1 MNVTVWDED
10 ITCSDKV
17 GTTVIKISSLTANG
31 GIDDWFPI
39 QYKGKQ
45 SGQIH
50 LKGVW
55 TPNDQSAKATA
66 AQQPQMGMLGGL
78 GG

>member
-55 TPNDQSAKATA
+55 TPTK
-66 AQQPQMGMLGGL
+66 
-78 GG
+78 

>member
-1 MNVTVWDED
+1 M
-10 ITCSDKV
+10 
-17 GTTVIKISSLTANG
+17 
-31 GIDDWFPI
+31 DDWFPI

-55 TPNDQSAKATA
+55 TPQQQQKVNAGIA
-66 AQQPQMGMLGGL
+66 AANQQVQ
-78 GG
+78 